1 MAVLDREYDE
11 VLFLSQ
17 VVAPERFG
25 AKAIQLADLA
35 RHGIPIPETL
45 VMPAGS
51 DVIPEDVVL
60 RALGGCIAVRSSAIG
75 ADSEGTSFTGQFETV
90 LNVRTAEELVRA
102 IRKVRAAAGDAVRA
116 YSPGQGVRPAVV
128 PMAVILQRMLRAG
141 TAGVLS
147 TVDPITGCENDMLI
161 EARCGQVCGVR
172 IHVRDGKPAGPG
184 ELLSANHV
192 GRIVELGRR
201 IQRLKGCPQNVEW
214 AIENDRVFILQARP
228 LTCLGC
234 GGIEGQWS
242 YADFREDGVASDVVT
257 PFMGSL
263 YEFICNRTLKG
274 FLKDLGLLDADFP
287 ATRIIYGRPYWNVAA
302 VKQCAARL
310 TGADEG
316 ELTRDI
322 SVKSRA
328 PARGTPPF
336 ASLRGIFKALCAL
349 LAVRRLFQRQ
359 ERRDR
364 EILSCGLPRHFDV
377 DFQSVDD
384 RRLLRS
390 FKQLVEGAYRTI
402 EENYLRTI
410 FCHLLAK
417 LDLKMTL
424 PCRQQRGL
432 EKQLRRLG
440 TYFWLHEQMRDLS
453 TLVYAQIRHLV
464 LEIGKRAAA
473 ARRLVSADDVF
484 YLHFREVY
492 RVFEGESKGV
502 VQSRRHYELMYRNFC
517 APNEVGRDIS
527 PAPPA
532 SPAHG

>member
-25 AKAIQLADLA
+25 AKAFQLADLA

-60 RALGGCIAVRSSAIG
+60 EALGGCIAVRSSAIG
-75 ADSEGTSFTGQFETV
+75 EESDGASFAGQFETV
-90 LNVRTAEELVRA
+90 LNVRTGEELARA
-102 IRKVRAAAGDAVRA
+102 IRKVRASVGGDAVRA
-116 YSPGQGVRPAVV
+116 YSPGRGARPAVA
-128 PMAVILQRMLRAG
+128 PMAVILQRMLRAV
-141 TAGVLS
+141 TAGVLF

-161 EARCGQVCGVR
+161 EAHCGQVSGVR
-172 IHVRDGKPAGPG
+172 IHVSAGEPAGPC
-184 ELLSANHV
+184 EPLSANHV
-192 GRIVELGRR
+192 DRIAELGRC

-214 AIENDRVFILQARP
+214 AIENDRVFILQACP

-242 YADFREDGVASDVVT
+242 HADFREDGVASDVVT
-257 PFMGSL
+257 PLMWSL
-263 YEFICNRTLKG
+263 YEFSCNRALKG
-274 FLKDLGLLDADFP
+274 FLEDLGLLDGDFP
-287 ATRIIYGRPYWNVAA
+287 AARIFYGRPYWNVSA

-316 ELTRDI
+316 DI
-322 SVKSRA
+322 SVKSGA
-328 PARGTPPF
+328 SVQGTPPL
-336 ASLRGIFKALCAL
+336 ADLRGIFKALCTR
-349 LAVRRLFQRQ
+349 LAARRLFRRQ

-364 EILSCGLPRHFDV
+364 ELLSCGLPRHFDV
-377 DFQSVDD
+377 DFQAVDD
-384 RRLLRS
+384 WRLLRS

-402 EENYLRTI
+402 EENYLRTL
-410 FCHLLAK
+410 FCHFIAK
-417 LDLKMTL
+417 LDLKITP
-424 PCRQQRGL
+424 PCCRQRGL

-440 TYFWLHEQMRDLS
+440 TYFWLHGQMRDLS

-484 YLHFREVY
+484 YLNFPEIY
-492 RVFEGESKGV
+492 RVFEGESQGV
-502 VQSRRHYELMYRNFC
+502 VESRRHYELMYRNFC
-517 APNEVGRDIS
+517 APNEVGRDFS
-527 PAPPA
+527 PAPPDT
-532 SPAHG
+532 PGHG